1 MMLGLAWL
9 VVAAMLTGCESTS
22 DGAENSAGDA
32 QGEATTSAGM
42 EAGYEAEA
50 VPSEITGPIK
60 WLNPVGDISGWA
72 QTATLQ
78 AHVGGGTINLHYDKS
93 QIWPARD
100 GVNAT
105 PWAIVNVNGQWY
117 AATFEYP
124 ASGQMAKPMGVLSQ
138 TGGMGDHSRCL
149 RCRPG
154 APAAGTVRADGQ
166 RPGARHQPA
175 ERARTQQHM
184 HGHLAVRSGN
194 ARLSL
199 RRRLHACAG
208 AFLGERRARRGRPA
222 DYFRLAGGT

>member
-1 MMLGLAWL
+1 MARERNEAHGMMLGLAWL

-60 WLNPVGDISGWA
+60 WLNPVGDISDWA

-78 AHVGGGTINLHYDKS
+78 AHVGGGTINMHYDKS

-117 AATFEYP
+117 AATFEYLRV
-124 ASGQMAKPMGVLSQ
+124 GQMAKPMGVLSQ
-138 TGGMGDHSRCL
+138 TGGMGDHFKVPPLSSW
-149 RCRPG
+149 RP
-154 APAAGTVRADGQ
+154 
-166 RPGARHQPA
+166 
-175 ERARTQQHM
+175 
-184 HGHLAVRSGN
+184 RSGERFGLMVSGL
-194 ARLSL
+194 ARGTSL
-199 RRRLHACAG
+199 RNVQ
-208 AFLGERRARRGRPA
+208 ERSNICMVTWP
-222 DYFRLAGGT
+222 